1 VNFNEKALIIANKAK
16 KTPKAIFQPAA
27 HQKIAQA
34 TGIRI
39 QNMQTS
45 KKN

>member
-1 VNFNEKALIIANKAK
+1 MIADKAK

-34 TGIRI
+34 TGRRI
-39 QNMQTS
+39 QNIQTS